1 MKSKNNTAVTQA
13 VQDNVVTTTGGG
25 LQKLRRR
32 FSAGEA
38 PTESISCRVSTNL
51 CLRIGVMAAAR
62 NTARGTLIED
72 ILSFVIDNK
81 EILAKFEEHSKP
93 LIKVS

>member
-1 MKSKNNTAVTQA
+1 MKAKNTPAATKTL
-13 VQDNVVTTTGGG
+13 QDNVVTNTRGG

-38 PTESISCRVSTNL
+38 PTEAISFRVSANL

-81 EILAKFEEHSKP
+81 EILEKFEEYSKP